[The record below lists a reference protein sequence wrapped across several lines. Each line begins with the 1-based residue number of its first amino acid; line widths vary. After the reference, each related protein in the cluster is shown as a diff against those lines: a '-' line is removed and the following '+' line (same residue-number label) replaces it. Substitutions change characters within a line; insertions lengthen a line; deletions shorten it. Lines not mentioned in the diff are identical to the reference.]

1 MADPHDHEY
10 QAAVSGMQD
19 TYGGLSRPTTIV
31 RDGKV
36 VDTYAVGDRIQW
48 LDESGHVL
56 RGVVVDVLTVIPR
69 NTRNCGWRLMRGRC
83 RPFALAEAIAGTSA
97 RLTPSLS

>member
-1 MADPHDHEY
+1 MADPHNNEY

-36 VDTYAVGDRIQW
+36 VDTYAVGDRIRW

-56 RGVVVDVLTVIPR
+56 CGVVVDVLTDDTYTVRRHVPDHG
-69 NTRNCGWRLMRGRC
+69 NVW
-83 RPFALAEAIAGTSA
+83 SA
-97 RLTPSLS
+97 VLESQILPY